1 MNKNKESMAKFK
13 FQLESVEKVRLQ
25 KEQKMLEA
33 LSVSQRDYLARI
45 QAKRDLLGK
54 KQNAFEKKNELV
66 SRDASINEIRISEDY
81 ITGLN
86 SMIIKADQAIIRARR
101 FLDQAMRNY
110 IQARK
115 ERMMIDR
122 LKEKAFDEFKQ
133 EQSRLEQRK
142 LDDLITMR
150 ARLNHGPIDSEE
162 EIA

>member
-1 MNKNKESMAKFK
+1 MAKFK
-13 FQLESVEKVRLQ
+13 FQLESVEKVRMQ
-25 KEQKMLEA
+25 KEQKMLEV
-33 LSVSQRDYLARI
+33 LSESQRDYLAKI
-45 QAKRDLLGK
+45 QAKRGLLGK
-54 KQNAFEKKNELV
+54 KQLAFESKNELV
-66 SRDASINEIRISEDY
+66 SRDASINEIRLSEDY

-86 SMIIKADQAIIRARR
+86 SQIVKADQAIIRARR

-110 IQARK
+110 IAARK

-122 LKEKAFDEFKQ
+122 LKEKALEEFKL

>member
-1 MNKNKESMAKFK
+1 MAKFK

-33 LSVSQRDYLARI
+33 LSESQRDYLARI

-66 SRDASINEIRISEDY
+66 SRDASINEIRLSEDY
-81 ITGLN
+81 IIGLN
-86 SMIIKADQAIIRARR
+86 AMIIKADQAIIRARR

-110 IQARK
+110 IHARK

-122 LKEKAFDEFKQ
+122 LKEKAFDEFKV
-133 EQSRLEQRK
+133 EQSRLEQRR

>member
-1 MNKNKESMAKFK
+1 MAKFK

-25 KEQKMLEA
+25 KEQKMLEI
-33 LSVSQRDYLARI
+33 LSESQRDYLAKI
-45 QAKRDLLGK
+45 QAKRALLGK
-54 KQNAFEKKNELV
+54 KQIAFERKNELV
-66 SRDASINEIRISEDY
+66 SRDASINEIRLSEDY

-86 SMIIKADQAIIRARR
+86 SQIVKADQAIIRARR
-101 FLDQAMRNY
+101 FLDQGMRNY
-110 IQARK
+110 ILARK

-122 LKEKAFDEFKQ
+122 LKEKALEEFKLD
-133 EQSRLEQRK
+133 QSRLEQRK

>member
-1 MNKNKESMAKFK
+1 MAKFK

-33 LSVSQRDYLARI
+33 LSESQRDYLARI

-66 SRDASINEIRISEDY
+66 SRDASINEIRLSEDY

-86 SMIIKADQAIIRARR
+86 AMIIKADQAIIRARR

-110 IQARK
+110 IHARK

-122 LKEKAFDEFKQ
+122 LKEKAFDEFKV
-133 EQSRLEQRK
+133 EQSRLEQRR